1 MAKHFAK
8 VSGSCAAK
16 DAASSEGGLSEPW
29 VIYNSSKTGDDKF
42 KVLYKVDG
50 SLTTSNLFYGSG
62 SENEFHDCA

>member
-16 DAASSEGGLSEPW
+16 SAAASGGGLSEPW
-29 VIYNSSKTGDDKF
+29 VIFNSSKTGDEKF

-50 SLTTSNLFYGSG
+50 SLNTNNSFYGSG
-62 SENEFHDCA
+62 SENEFHGCE